1 MMMHVNVECE
11 MAIVAVCKRSED
23 FQQLSRNL
31 SQGSV
36 INIIHNVK
44 INKIFVAAR
53 HRDRV
58 AST

>member
-1 MMMHVNVECE
+1 MHLNVECE
-11 MAIVAVCKRSED
+11 MAIVAVCKRNEA
-23 FQQLSRNL
+23 FQQLIRNL

-58 AST
+58 ALT